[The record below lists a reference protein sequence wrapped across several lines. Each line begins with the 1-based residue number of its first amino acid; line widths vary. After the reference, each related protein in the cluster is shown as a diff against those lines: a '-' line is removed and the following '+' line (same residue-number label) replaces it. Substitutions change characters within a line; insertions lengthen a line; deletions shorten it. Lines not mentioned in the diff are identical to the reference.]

1 MTDSARRAFGAD
13 HDAHGTSVGETR
25 PIPFATRPV
34 LQGTLGMVAAGH
46 YLAAAIGLSLLEKG
60 GNAVDAG
67 VAAGFAVALL
77 KPQSVGIGGEA
88 PILIHRADQHRT
100 VAINGQGWAPRAAT
114 IDWFRSRGISL
125 IPSDGFLPATVPAQF
140 ASWCT
145 ALQRFGTASL
155 ADVLGPAVDLAEGG
169 FPMYAALHNGVLRVA
184 ERFINEWPTSA
195 ALYLD
200 NGRPAA
206 DGTLTRNPDWA
217 RTLKGAIDASLRA
230 SGDREASIQAAMDYF
245 YTGPVAQKAVEFS

>member
-1 MTDSARRAFGAD
+1 GTFSVYMKAPQMRFRGVNPDGSHYDIPDVHWVMPFWGDYTIHGAYWRPRFGVPGSDGCVSMTDADAKLVYDWADVGTPVVIHSAGQNR
-13 HDAHGTSVGETR
+13 
-25 PIPFATRPV
+25 
-34 LQGTLGMVAAGH
+34 
-46 YLAAAIGLSLLEKG
+46 
-60 GNAVDAG
+60 N
-67 VAAGFAVALL
+67 
-77 KPQSVGIGGEA
+77 
-88 PILIHRADQHRT
+88 
-100 VAINGQGWAPRAAT
+100 VAINGQGWAPGAAT
-114 IDWFRSRGISL
+114 IDWFRSHGVSL
-125 IPSDGFLPATVPAQF
+125 IPPDGFLPATVPAQF

-145 ALQRFGTASL
+145 ALQQFGTASL

-169 FPMYAALHNGVLRVA
+169 FPMYTAMHNGILKVA

-245 YTGPVAQKAVEFS
+245 YTGPVAQKA

>member
-1 MTDSARRAFGAD
+1 
-13 HDAHGTSVGETR
+13 
-25 PIPFATRPV
+25 
-34 LQGTLGMVAAGH
+34 
-46 YLAAAIGLSLLEKG
+46 G

-88 PILIHRADQHRT
+88 PILIHLADQHRT

-145 ALQRFGTASL
+145 ALQHFGTASL
-155 ADVLGPAVDLAEGG
+155 ADVLGPAVEMAEGG
-169 FPMYAALHNGVLRVA
+169 FPSYRALGDGVAKVA
-184 ERFINEWPTSA
+184 DRYQHEWPTSA
-195 ALYLD
+195 AIYLPH
-200 NGRPAA
+200 GRV
-206 DGTLTRNPDWA
+206 
-217 RTLKGAIDASLRA
+217 
-230 SGDREASIQAAMDYF
+230 
-245 YTGPVAQKAVEFS
+245 PVE